1 MVDVKLPKAGRRK
14 VGIEELIL
22 FSFFLKVVMVV
33 VPVAM
38 EAAMATTREVTGV
51 VTREDTMRVT
61 VVDTEVDKVRPVK
74 RGSV

>member
-1 MVDVKLPKAGRRK
+1 
-14 VGIEELIL
+14 
-22 FSFFLKVVMVV
+22 MVV